1 MRTSTGGKL
10 TIAAVQTAVMLFGCA
25 GEADRLDAMIV
36 SDSPIMDLV
45 DNDHLAREVLS
56 DIARDSEGFD
66 SQGDLCSDD
75 CGQNDDAAAHCIATG
90 WDFLA
95 SDPETLDMGIGFV
108 DEPLTIDFA
117 VTNHNINQIRISG
130 LQLDSPYFSLV
141 ERPSVPILLGPCESL
156 PFRVQANEIGQPYWM
171 QEAILTVSYSTFDN
185 IQMALLI
192 RVSGAKTTRDKITCV
207 IKPNFGKQY
216 VSFSESEP
224 RLMYVHNA
232 GTGQCVV
239 SEIGVAECL
248 PNAEGFIECPS
259 PADARPDPRYRLE
272 YITDENGN
280 IPVYVSSSFIGIHVG
295 FDPEDASPRP
305 WFGMLYLKA
314 TEKLTSRVSNF
325 PESELRDDGTEY
337 FDWNI
342 THAD

>member
-95 SDPETLDMGIGFV
+95 SDLETLDMGIGFV

-207 IKPNFGKQY
+207 IKPK
-216 VSFSESEP
+216 
-224 RLMYVHNA
+224 
-232 GTGQCVV
+232 
-239 SEIGVAECL
+239 CL